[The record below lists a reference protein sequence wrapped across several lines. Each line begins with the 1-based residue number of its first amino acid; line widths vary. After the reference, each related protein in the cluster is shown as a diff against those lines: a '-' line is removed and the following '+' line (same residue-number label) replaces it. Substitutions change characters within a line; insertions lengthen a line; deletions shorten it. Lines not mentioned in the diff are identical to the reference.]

1 MANLFTEK
9 TYDEAMRPL
18 INYEGDDAYVKGD
31 IYSMLNGGDLYDYAR
46 NYNVYKNALEDAKAN
61 DNDNFWSGI
70 GDFFVGKSAERQK
83 ADLADE
89 YLKAYQSNPFMF
101 DSGSYNNAAGGI
113 KTDADLDRG
122 TFINGG
128 LLGAL
133 INPLTQTAKAGVDLA
148 SGVGGSIGGDEHAW
162 DAWNKRDHWSDLGAL
177 ANTAL
182 TFTGLG
188 NLARTAPLASKI
200 AAGAAMGGAQ
210 NAAFNLWQ
218 NGSDAQIGDVLGDA
232 AFGAAIGGAIP
243 VAGNA
248 IGNIAQR
255 GAVKNVNNALR
266 KSGFGSN
273 LGDAGMYAAGQNVLG
288 DQYQALLKQSNSGI
302 CNKLTNFA
310 TGALPNSRL
319 GKMAAIGGGTALGG
333 YGLSKLFGGNNT
345 QQMIN
350 DIKLGGEYL
359 SDEDLAA
366 LYNYYGIGG

>member
-133 INPLTQTAKAGVDLA
+133 INPLTQTAKAGVDLGA
-148 SGVGGSIGGDEHAW
+148 GIGGNW

-182 TFTGLG
+182 TFTGVG

-248 IGNIAQR
+248 IGNITRR

-288 DQYQALLKQSNSGI
+288 DQYQALLKQANNGI
-302 CNKLTNFA
+302 RNKLTNFT
-310 TGALPNSRL
+310 TGALPKSRL
-319 GKMAAIGGGTALGG
+319 GKIAAIGGGTALGG
-333 YGLSKLFGGNNT
+333 YGLSKMFGGDGGND
-345 QQMIN
+345 QQ
-350 DIKLGGEYL
+350 L
-359 SDEDLAA
+359 SDDDLAA
-366 LYNYYGIGG
+366 LYDYYYGGGY

>member
-1 MANLFTEK
+1 MGFLSNLLFGTDTRDSENARNWQAVNDARGNYSAAQAYQSYYK
-9 TYDEAMRPL
+9 NLKENDPDTYNKIASAYDMSGIESDSFLDPYGNAVSEATNTFKDRFKHNKYNEFGNGIIGGL
-18 INYEGDDAYVKGD
+18 INPVGQVA
-31 IYSMLNGGDLYDYAR
+31 SLGGDLLYGAGTGDWS
-46 NYNVYKNALEDAKAN
+46 KA
-61 DNDNFWSGI
+61 
-70 GDFFVGKSAERQK
+70 A
-83 ADLADE
+83 
-89 YLKAYQSNPFMF
+89 
-101 DSGSYNNAAGGI
+101 
-113 KTDADLDRG
+113 
-122 TFINGG
+122 
-128 LLGAL
+128 
-133 INPLTQTAKAGVDLA
+133 
-148 SGVGGSIGGDEHAW
+148 
-162 DAWNKRDHWSDLGAL
+162 KRDYVSDLGAL

-182 TFTGLG
+182 TFTGVG

-248 IGNIAQR
+248 IGNITQR

-266 KSGFGSN
+266 NAGFGSN

-288 DQYQALLKQSNSGI
+288 DQYQSLLNQANSGVR
-302 CNKLTNFA
+302 NKLTNLA

-319 GKMAAIGGGTALGG
+319 GKAAAIGGGAALGG
-333 YGLSKLFGGNNT
+333 YGLSKIFGGNNT
-345 QQMIN
+345 QQMVN

>member
-1 MANLFTEK
+1 MGFLSNLLFGTDTRDSENARNWQAVNDARGDYAAAQAYQSYYK
-9 TYDEAMRPL
+9 NLKENDPDTYNKIASAYDMSGIESDSFLDPYSSAVSEATNTFKDRFKHNRYNEFGNGIIGSL
-18 INYEGDDAYVKGD
+18 INPVGQVA
-31 IYSMLNGGDLYDYAR
+31 SLGGDLLYGAGTGD
-46 NYNVYKNALEDAKAN
+46 
-61 DNDNFWSGI
+61 WS
-70 GDFFVGKSAERQK
+70 
-83 ADLADE
+83 
-89 YLKAYQSNPFMF
+89 
-101 DSGSYNNAAGGI
+101 NAA
-113 KTDADLDRG
+113 
-122 TFINGG
+122 
-128 LLGAL
+128 
-133 INPLTQTAKAGVDLA
+133 
-148 SGVGGSIGGDEHAW
+148 
-162 DAWNKRDHWSDLGAL
+162 KRDYVSDLGAL

-182 TFTGLG
+182 TFTGVG

-243 VAGNA
+243 IAGNA
-248 IGNIAQR
+248 IGNITQR

-266 KSGFGSN
+266 NAGFGSN
-273 LGDAGMYAAGQNVLG
+273 LDNAGMYAAGQNVLG
-288 DQYQALLKQSNSGI
+288 DQYQSLLDQANSGVR
-302 CNKLTNFA
+302 NKLTNFA